1 MFDTDLQKDF
11 LKAIGLLILFTYLIL
26 IPLIGVFIYIIWPIP
41 VVYLILKYDS
51 KKALYAILISAL
63 LNIIIFGLG
72 VDVEI
77 GIMFGVNSIIGYG
90 LIGFLLGSAFKEK
103 LSSLKSVLVTIGSV
117 LISNI
122 IILYVFINVYM
133 LNFNQ
138 EINNFKTLLEESL
151 PTEQL
156 PYTIDEYME
165 SIKLLMPSII
175 LISSIITGLLIYYTT
190 IWYLQKKKISVK
202 KYKPI
207 IYWKLPG
214 WWISTGLLFIVL
226 IRYNISLLGLPVTVA
241 NNVVLVANN
250 LIIILLFLI
259 VIEGFS
265 VLLYFLLRLN
275 SKFINILFVLLFIF
289 FRIIIIPGLLFL
301 GFLDFIFNFRKHKL

>member
-226 IRYNISLLGLPVTVA
+226 IRYNISLLGIPVTVA